1 VAYAWAVSLGGEAG
15 AKLLTKFGLI
25 EQAIDYA
32 TESGA
37 FEHAFALSHASRKE
51 KLPEVY
57 LKYAMYLEDEGRFEE
72 AEKEFIKADKPK
84 EAIDMYVHQQ
94 DWVNATRVS
103 EANDPGSM
111 PDVLVAQ
118 AKVCVERT
126 EFTKAEALFIRAK
139 KPELA
144 VKAYKDAARWQDATR
159 IAREF
164 LPHKVAELTAEHAAY
179 MRGEAS
185 TESHEALMARGRAFE
200 EGREFSQAI
209 DAYLQVT
216 AERTK
221 NHDTLEEVW
230 ENAVKIA
237 MNHVPDRIHD
247 VVTTV
252 SQRLIDIKRFAQA
265 AELFE
270 GIDKHTDAIRVYM
283 AGGLWEQARELA
295 KLAGP
300 KMERE
305 VNEAYKRSMADSG
318 AADELVHS
326 GNVAEGIEAYAQK
339 GEWDKCLEV
348 AQQQGAHM
356 LVKYATLHGAT
367 LIQQGA
373 FTTAASVFAKY
384 GTATQNA
391 GMYRRVARE
400 ILSAGDDGDLKGGA
414 LAQLRQMLHKVVAA
428 LQQSGDDVARAEFE
442 RLLWIV
448 QLTAAKAIA
457 TQRNNSD
464 VVRKVSVALL
474 CFIRETPADKAFYEA
489 GMACRAASDLNMA
502 FVFLNRFLD
511 ISEAVEEHDT
521 SSTTL
526 DNSDFADTD
535 IPFDFPLPEKQFL
548 TDSEREKVRDFVLEL
563 SMNDKV
569 QQQLNV
575 PELNALFKEAEGV
588 REAVQRPGGRAPG
601 SNVEFFEIVREAVN
615 QLN

>member
-1 VAYAWAVSLGGEAG
+1 
-15 AKLLTKFGLI
+15 
-25 EQAIDYA
+25 
-32 TESGA
+32 
-37 FEHAFALSHASRKE
+37 
-51 KLPEVY
+51 
-57 LKYAMYLEDEGRFEE
+57 MYLEDEGRFEE

-94 DWVNATRVS
+94 DWPNATRVA
-103 EANDPGSM
+103 EANDPSSM

-144 VKAYKDAARWQDATR
+144 AKAYKDAARWQDATR

-164 LPHKVAELTAEHAAY
+164 LPHKVAELAAEHAAY
-179 MRGEAS
+179 MRGEATS
-185 TESHEALMARGRAFE
+185 ESHESLMAKGRALE

-216 AERTK
+216 AERSK

-230 ENAVKIA
+230 ENAVKLA

-247 VVTTV
+247 VVNDV
-252 SQRLIDIKRFAQA
+252 SQRLIDIKRYAQA
-265 AELFE
+265 AEMFE
-270 GIDKHTDAIRVYM
+270 GIDKHTDAIRVYI
-283 AGGLWEQARELA
+283 AGGMWEQARELA

-305 VNEAYKRSMADSG
+305 VSEAYKRQMADSG

-326 GNVAEGIEAYAQK
+326 GNVVEGIEAYAQK
-339 GEWDKCLEV
+339 GEWDRCLEV
-348 AQQQGAHM
+348 AVKQGSHM
-356 LVKYATLHGAT
+356 LVKYATLHGAA

-373 FTTAASVFAKY
+373 YPAAAAVFAKY
-384 GTATQNA
+384 GTAAQNV
-391 GMYRRVARE
+391 GMRLAKE
-400 ILSAGDDGDLKGGA
+400 ILSTSDDNSKDGA
-414 LAQLRQMLHKVVAA
+414 LMQLRLMLHKVVTG
-428 LQQSGDDVARAEFE
+428 LHQSGDDAAIKEFE

-448 QLTAAKAIA
+448 QLTAAKALA
-457 TQRNNSD
+457 QARHNAEA
-464 VVRKVSVALL
+464 VRKVAVSLL
-474 CFIRETPADKAFYEA
+474 RYIREIPADKAFYEA
-489 GMACRAASDLNMA
+489 GMACKGVALIEWIIDMLCVLQASSDLNMA

-526 DNSDFADTD
+526 DNSDFAETE

-548 TDSEREKVRDFVLEL
+548 CDADREKVRDFVLEL

-569 QQQLNV
+569 QQALNHQ
-575 PELNALFKEAEGV
+575 ELEAMFKEADNL
-588 REAVQRPGGRAPG
+588 REAVLRGGRAPG
-601 SNVEFFEIVREAVN
+601 SNIDLFDIIRDAVN
-615 QLN
+615 QVS